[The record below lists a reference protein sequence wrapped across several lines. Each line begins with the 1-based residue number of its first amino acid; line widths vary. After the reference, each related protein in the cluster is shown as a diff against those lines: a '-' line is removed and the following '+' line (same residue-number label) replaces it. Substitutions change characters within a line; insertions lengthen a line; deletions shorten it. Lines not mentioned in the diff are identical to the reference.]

1 LYVISAKLT
10 GRLQKLRK
18 LTSERSFGSY
28 TKSALMLLEDTRS
41 RMIAK
46 IGRLT
51 NSVDN
56 NIDMTVLA
64 SLQPRND
71 LDIHLPQVDEFI
83 AKIFRRKRQSDISD
97 FHPTSKCPVFSEHEL
112 PTNFNGSG
120 EYTYFY
126 LAIVEK
132 WVEDHLSSWLER
144 HISDSTTC
152 EQLWRLLKEYFHCA
166 NSSYSVV
173 SDIPRSLSIMYL
185 TVMELWIACDKCA
198 CKMYPLL
205 HDFDPEVE
213 LSSFQSLSL
222 PFKSQLERLFTAEA
236 YLQSRRTNARADA
249 PSLYRDFGLPS
260 SFAVRFFDESLE
272 HRSLRSDIEQQATV
286 RRQLKRDELAKQKQ
300 LYHDLKNRADKR
312 SCDYRE
318 VYERYYNFPK
328 TEHAPWCEKCSLQSE
343 AEQLQIQVHEWPLS
357 SNQAIAKATVFE
369 LQIPK
374 AYSNWR
380 DATIFLLIEVLGFTH
395 TNTRELRARYM
406 LSGQDG
412 LSSFWASPSDQRINL
427 VSEDKPL
434 TGSHY
439 RVKRGVAFLQE
450 RDVCVDNALRYQ
462 YFDSLVN
469 TFADVLRSTQQ
480 VPKKCTYQLPARSS
494 RLQAYLRTPTTSNDV
509 TPNQVI
515 ASLSDCPSHFSLDE
529 YKAFG
534 SLPIGYR
541 IQYQNILVQLA
552 MPTVDLTKIE
562 TQCLVL
568 QTLHRAGPPSSNS
581 SVERTAHEILA
592 NELFCQALTDKIKA
606 TLGRVSENWE
616 TWRAVATLV
625 QLTLRMLSVNNSER
639 IATKCLELLQE
650 ARQISLKWLNHL
662 KERLPTATD
671 DSQRKELSSRLTEIG
686 LLCTSTFDIDG
697 VWLQEILLSPSA
709 VSVLIQTSIVVQE
722 NKDVT
727 SSEHEYLHHAMLQS
741 WRLLLFRA
749 FPVLA
754 RNILSDTLQEGLN
767 QAVVASWAAFRPTNH
782 WSVLENPWH
791 HWIHV
796 KCDALAVHF
805 NLLTA
810 ELLVKGLPL
819 SRLPQQYMGH
829 HSYSSLFD
837 KMPIEVMPTNEPGMK
852 FSAKRPFHPDWC
864 YNLSFGMEGS
874 DMLILAAQDGI
885 KFDLVPSRVFK
896 DRLPTMFVDDYFHWY
911 DYNTE
916 EIEFRP
922 RHDPW
927 SSISGLWR
935 LKRCGASWRLVNGHK
950 SLVGPVSNTG
960 STISKMLSPLELQ
973 SHIHV
978 LFDGSSVVFI
988 ELPRRRL
995 GFCYAPGESKI
1006 HSHQYQ
1012 GMIIDTDQ
1020 RIGTL
1025 SGLANKLIL
1034 KHDSGV
1040 EDRLALIPEGSV
1052 RYSATMT
1059 GHVCVSVE
1067 LDTAWKTHAYQV
1079 DELLGRL
1086 IDNGSLQSKLFL
1098 CYLHALTSH
1107 CLPDALT
1114 GHTGT
1119 EAALSILRSGA
1130 VSSFDVLTASNTDI
1144 LERIA
1149 HLTPGREFYPAH
1161 MQVMQRVQWD
1171 ESLPFMS
1178 QHPGF
1183 YTAVDELF
1191 CIARKTE
1198 LLLQP
1203 KDVYVDPPKLAFVKP
1218 YLLRRDMIRTST
1230 FRVDGFGAEHHTH
1243 EYDRDYEVRARVA
1256 DLQRGPRC
1264 SVAAEMIFR
1273 NQPALHSSINVRNLQ
1288 SSLRTDHLH
1297 NTTVQGPNKQLE
1309 PLALRYDASWL
1320 AKPSSFLPD
1329 MWCNLH
1335 LLLAKSTCRFN
1346 KFDLMI
1352 WLSTAAFAEFADMD
1366 VIQALASFYNCCDL
1380 ASIEIPPVADFNLAE
1395 GDSPTLSVIQ
1405 DLVQVYQPFESCPE
1419 YDLPQLSG
1427 ESYRQW
1433 NIRRKNDFE
1442 INQSKAAKAFASAL
1456 NAQWP
1461 CAVLTTPCTQSAE
1474 TYLNTASAMSKV
1486 RHMFKTWYD
1495 NRLFF
1500 QYLEEVSYTLARQSI
1515 VCVETKDNHVVN
1527 VQDHSGGIK
1536 GSSFY
1541 GINDVFNLE
1550 APVLSSICKFTRA
1563 WYAVGTRDALCS
1575 LLALQVTRFT
1585 GLSSLSYQICH
1596 TNVVPSTK
1604 LYRLVLAGA
1613 AAASSDSHRAAN
1625 HR

>member
-1 LYVISAKLT
+1 MI
-10 GRLQKLRK
+10 
-18 LTSERSFGSY
+18 
-28 TKSALMLLEDTRS
+28 LEDARS
-41 RMIAK
+41 WMIAK
-46 IGRLT
+46 IRRLT

-56 NIDMTVLA
+56 NIDMAVLA

-97 FHPTSKCPVFSEHEL
+97 FHPTSKCLVFSEHEL
-112 PTNFNGSG
+112 PTNFSGSG

-126 LAIVEK
+126 LATVEK

-144 HISDSTTC
+144 HISDSITC
-152 EQLWRLLKEYFHCA
+152 EQLRRLLKEYFHCA
-166 NSSYSVV
+166 NSAYSAV

-222 PFKSQLERLFTAEA
+222 PFKSQLERLFTTEA
-236 YLQSRRTNARADA
+236 YLQSRRINAKADA
-249 PSLYRDFGLPS
+249 PSLYRDFGLSS

-272 HRSLRSDIEQQATV
+272 HQRLRSDIEQHATV
-286 RRQLKRDELAKQKQ
+286 RRQQKCHELAKQKQ
-300 LYHDLKNRADKR
+300 LYHDLKAGSDKR
-312 SCDYRE
+312 SCDYQK
-318 VYERYYNFPK
+318 VYDTYYKFTS
-328 TEHAPWCEKCSLQSE
+328 TEHAPWCEKCSLRSQ
-343 AEQLQIQVHEWPLS
+343 AEQLRIQVHEWPLS
-357 SNQAIAKATVFE
+357 SDQAIAKATVFE
-369 LQIPK
+369 LRIPK
-374 AYSNWR
+374 AYSHWR
-380 DATIFLLIEVLGFTH
+380 DATMFLLIEVLGFTH
-395 TNTRELRARYM
+395 TNTREPRARYI

-439 RVKRGVAFLQE
+439 RVKEGVAFLQE
-450 RDVCVDNALRYQ
+450 KDVCVDNALQYQ
-462 YFDSLVN
+462 YFDSLDN

-494 RLQAYLRTPTTSNDV
+494 QLQAYLRIPTTSNDI

-552 MPTVDLTKIE
+552 MPAVDLAKIE

-568 QTLHRAGPPSSNS
+568 QTLHRAGPLSSNN

-592 NELFCQALTDKIKA
+592 NESFCQALTDKIEA
-606 TLGRVSENWE
+606 ALGRVSENWE

-625 QLTLRMLSVNNSER
+625 QLTLRMLSVNTSKR
-639 IATKCLELLQE
+639 IAAKCLELLQE

-662 KERLPTATD
+662 KKRLPTATD

-686 LLCTSTFDIDG
+686 LLCTGTFDTDG
-697 VWLQEILLSPSA
+697 VWLGVILSPPSA

-727 SSEHEYLHHAMLQS
+727 SSEHEYLHRAMLQS

-754 RNILSDTLQEGLN
+754 RNISSDTLQEGLN
-767 QAVVASWAAFRPTNH
+767 QAVVASWAAFRPTNR
-782 WSVLENPWH
+782 WSVLGNPWH

-829 HSYSSLFD
+829 HLYFSLFD
-837 KMPIEVMPTNEPGMK
+837 KSPIEVMPTNEPGME

-874 DMLILAAQDGI
+874 DMLILAARDGM

-916 EIEFRP
+916 EVEFRP
-922 RHDPW
+922 RDDPW

-995 GFCYAPGESKI
+995 GFRYAPGESKI

-1025 SGLANKLIL
+1025 SGLATKLIL
-1034 KHDSGV
+1034 KHERGV

-1052 RYSATMT
+1052 EYSMTMA
-1059 GHVCVSVE
+1059 GRVSVSIE
-1067 LDTAWKTHAYQV
+1067 LDTAWTTHAYQV
-1079 DELLGRL
+1079 DEVLGRL

-1130 VSSFDVLTASNTDI
+1130 ISSFDVLTASNTDI
-1144 LERIA
+1144 LKRIA

-1161 MQVMQRVQWD
+1161 MQVMQQVQWD
-1171 ESLPFMS
+1171 ESLSFMS
-1178 QHPGF
+1178 QSPDF

-1191 CIARKTE
+1191 CITRKMK
-1198 LLLQP
+1198 LLQP
-1203 KDVYVDPPKLAFVKP
+1203 NDVYVDPPKLAFVKP
-1218 YLLRRDMIRTST
+1218 YLLQRDMIRTST

-1243 EYDRDYEVRARVA
+1243 EFDRDYEVRARVA
-1256 DLQRGPRC
+1256 DPQRGPRC

-1273 NQPALHSSINVRNLQ
+1273 NQPTLHSSINARNLQ

-1297 NTTVQGPNKQLE
+1297 DATVQGPNRQLE
-1309 PLALRYDASWL
+1309 PLTLRYDASWL

-1335 LLLAKSTCRFN
+1335 SLLATSPRRFN

-1352 WLSTAAFAEFADMD
+1352 WLSTAAFAEFADID
-1366 VIQALASFYNCCDL
+1366 VIQALAAFYNCCDL
-1380 ASIEIPPVADFNLAE
+1380 ASIEIPLVASFNLAE
-1395 GDSPTLSVIQ
+1395 GDSPTLSAIQ
-1405 DLVQVYQPFESCPE
+1405 DLVQVYQPFQACPE
-1419 YDLPQLSG
+1419 YDLPQLLG
-1427 ESYRQW
+1427 EPYRQW
-1433 NIRRKNDFE
+1433 NIRRKSDFE
-1442 INQSKAAKAFASAL
+1442 TNQSKAAKAFACAL
-1456 NAQWP
+1456 HAQWP
-1461 CAVLTTPCTQSAE
+1461 CAVPTTPRTQSAE

-1486 RHMFKTWYD
+1486 RCMFKTWYD
-1495 NRLFF
+1495 NRCFY
-1500 QYLEEVSYTLARQSI
+1500 QYLEKASYTLARQSV

-1527 VQDHSGGIK
+1527 VQGHSRGIN

-1563 WYAVGTRDALCS
+1563 QYAVGTRDALFS

-1585 GLSSLSYQICH
+1585 GLS
-1596 TNVVPSTK
+1596 
-1604 LYRLVLAGA
+1604 
-1613 AAASSDSHRAAN
+1613 
-1625 HR
+1625 